1 VELQVTNAGEREG
14 AEVVQAYVRPVK
26 PPVTRPE
33 KELKAF
39 AKVLLKPGET
49 KTVTLALGP
58 RAFAYYD
65 AEAKA
70 WRVAKGRYEL
80 LVGASSR
87 DIRLTGSV
95 EVAQA
100 ALLK

>member
-1 VELQVTNAGEREG
+1 M
-14 AEVVQAYVRPVK
+14 VQAYVRPVK
-26 PPVTRPE
+26 PPVARPE

-39 AKVLLKPGET
+39 AKVPLKPGET

-65 AEAKA
+65 PEAKG

-80 LVGASSR
+80 LVGSSSR

-95 EVAQA
+95 EVAKA

>member
-1 VELQVTNAGEREG
+1 M
-14 AEVVQAYVRPVK
+14 RPVK
-26 PPVTRPE
+26 RPVTRPE

-49 KTVTLALGP
+49 KAVTLALGP
-58 RAFAYYD
+58 RAFAYY
-65 AEAKA
+65 APEAKA
-70 WRVAKGRYEL
+70 WRIAKGRYEP